1 MVAQNMT
8 TLCEN
13 WACTAHD
20 AGGGSGNHIMLGG
33 FEPFLHQ
40 SIGGLDSAVSGETGG
55 WERIIVRVA
64 PAAIATLGGASNT
77 HETRFGTVSLS
88 WRYQGGQLVMA
99 LAVPVGSTAE
109 VHAPTVLAG
118 RALTRMHEGQTVL
131 WSDAAGVAA
140 LDAWSVELRESAVV
154 ATVGSGTYAFAAQYQ

>member
-1 MVAQNMT
+1 
-8 TLCEN
+8 
-13 WACTAHD
+13 
-20 AGGGSGNHIMLGG
+20 
-33 FEPFLHQ
+33 
-40 SIGGLDSAVSGETGG
+40 
-55 WERIIVRVA
+55 
-64 PAAIATLGGASNT
+64 
-77 HETRFGTVSLS
+77 
-88 WRYQGGQLVMA
+88 MA
-99 LAVPVGSTAE
+99 LVVPVGSTAE